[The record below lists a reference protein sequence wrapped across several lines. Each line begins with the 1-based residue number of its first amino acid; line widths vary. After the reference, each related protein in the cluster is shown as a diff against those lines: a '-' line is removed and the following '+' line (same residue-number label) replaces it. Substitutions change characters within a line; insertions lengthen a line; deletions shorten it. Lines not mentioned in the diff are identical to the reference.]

1 MAATCLQGSRVS
13 METLRQLESTLMD
26 TADLYSPAPAQ
37 YQQRLM
43 ADPSLSAEARL
54 VLLGALGFHAEDSSK
69 ALQGSRPG
77 SARFREQQ
85 QPCQQGFHEELPS
98 VSPPAAAEQ
107 LLVAALGEWQLDIFE
122 LEAATMGNA
131 LSTLVCWLLQHEGLV
146 QRLQLDSC
154 KLQQFMQQV
163 QDG

>member
-1 MAATCLQGSRVS
+1 MG
-13 METLRQLESTLMD
+13 TLRQLESSLMD

-54 VLLGALGFHAEDSSK
+54 VLLRALGFHAGGSDK
-69 ALQGSRPG
+69 AIEGSRPG
-77 SARFREQQ
+77 SARVREQQ
-85 QPCQQGFHEELPS
+85 QPCQQGSQEELPC
-98 VSPPAAAEQ
+98 VSFPAAAEQ
-107 LLVAALGEWQLDIFE
+107 LLVAASKEWQLDIFE

-146 QRLQLDSC
+146 QRLQLDST

>member
-1 MAATCLQGSRVS
+1 MG
-13 METLRQLESTLMD
+13 TLRQLESSLMD

-54 VLLGALGFHAEDSSK
+54 VLLGALGFHAEGSSK
-69 ALQGSRPG
+69 AIEGSRPG
-77 SARFREQQ
+77 SARPREQK
-85 QPCQQGFHEELPS
+85 QPCQQGHDEELPC

-107 LLVAALGEWQLDIFE
+107 LLFAAWDEWQLDIFE

-146 QRLQLDSC
+146 QRLQLDSS